1 MALIFFNIIISCI
14 FKRLKKYA
22 IIFPEDESL
31 SEMVNKKLLE
41 PFAHLETKR
50 KNYHKE
56 DINIVIDATDWG
68 HIVGEIEVSFC
79 ILLSGILKIE
89 NVKKRNLGLLE

>member
-1 MALIFFNIIISCI
+1 
-14 FKRLKKYA
+14 
-22 IIFPEDESL
+22 
-31 SEMVNKKLLE
+31 MVNKKLLE

-68 HIVGEIEVSFC
+68 HIVGEIEVRFC

-89 NVKKRNLGLLE
+89 NVKKRNLGSLNEFYI

>member
-1 MALIFFNIIISCI
+1 
-14 FKRLKKYA
+14 
-22 IIFPEDESL
+22 
-31 SEMVNKKLLE
+31 MVKNKLLE
-41 PFAHLETKR
+41 PFAHLETRR

-89 NVKKRNLGLLE
+89 NVKKRNLGMSFIFSINFDDFSN

>member
-1 MALIFFNIIISCI
+1 
-14 FKRLKKYA
+14 
-22 IIFPEDESL
+22 
-31 SEMVNKKLLE
+31 MVNNKLLE

-68 HIVGEIEVSFC
+68 HIVGEIEVSFS

-89 NVKKRNLGLLE
+89 NVKKRNLGLLEWVLYLASILMIFQIDESQKSKVTNF